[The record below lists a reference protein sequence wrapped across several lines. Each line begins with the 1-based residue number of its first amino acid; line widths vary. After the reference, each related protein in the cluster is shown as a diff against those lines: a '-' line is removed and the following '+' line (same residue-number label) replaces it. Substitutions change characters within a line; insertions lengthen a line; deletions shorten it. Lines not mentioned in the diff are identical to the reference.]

1 MRSHGHRDGQGPLRG
16 RLAVV
21 AGALTLVVGGGVP
34 ILGMGPAVAADPP
47 EAAACAA
54 AVVSSMTLEQ
64 QVGQLF
70 VAGVNATGPTADQ
83 LALVT
88 SRHLG
93 GVILAG
99 RSSAGVVAT
108 RGMTDALR
116 ARSGGAVTNGVALWV
131 STDQEGGN
139 VQVLS
144 GPGFSVIPTALAQ
157 GTLAPATLRAD
168 AAGWAA
174 QLRAAGV
181 DLDLAPVLDTVPA
194 ALGTL
199 NKPIGFYSREF
210 GHDPAAVTASGTA
223 FAAGLADSR
232 VQATAKHFPGLG
244 RVIDNTDTTVGV
256 TDTVTVRGDAYL
268 APFAAAV
275 RAGIPAVMVSSAV
288 YSRIDP
294 THIAA
299 YSPIVLGSMLRGDLG
314 FGGVIISDSLGAAA
328 LSTTPVADRAVH
340 FLEAGGTAAL
350 SAEFALVAPMIDGV
364 LARARTDPAF
374 LALVGAAARRVVAT
388 KFADGLVT
396 CPGSTGPI
404 AQHYAALGGA
414 GSFLGTPLGAQR
426 PVAGGAV
433 QSYQH
438 GAIYWSA
445 RTGAHEVHGAVL
457 PHYLALGGPEG
468 FLGFPV
474 TDEAATPGAAGRF
487 NSFGGGAGGS
497 IYWSPDTGAH
507 AVNGA
512 ILGHYA
518 ALGGPAGLLGFPLT
532 DETGSP
538 DRIGRFN
545 HFTAHGA
552 GGSLYWTP
560 ATGTHEVHGAIQ
572 ARWASLGWELG
583 PLGYP
588 ISDEYAAPDGRR
600 RNDFQHGSLIWP
612 FA

>member
-1 MRSHGHRDGQGPLRG
+1 
-16 RLAVV
+16 
-21 AGALTLVVGGGVP
+21 
-34 ILGMGPAVAADPP
+34 
-47 EAAACAA
+47 
-54 AVVSSMTLEQ
+54 
-64 QVGQLF
+64 VGQLF
-70 VAGVNATGPTADQ
+70 IAGVNATGPTADQ

-99 RSSAGVVAT
+99 RSSAGVAAT

-116 ARSGGAVTNGVALWV
+116 ARSGGAVTDGVALWV

-144 GPGFSVIPTALAQ
+144 GPGFSLIPTALAQ

-168 AAGWAA
+168 AAGWAR

-210 GHDPAAVTASGTA
+210 GHDPATVTASGTA

-244 RVIDNTDTTVGV
+244 RVIDNTDTTVRV

-294 THIAA
+294 DHIAA
-299 YSPIVLGSMLRGDLG
+299 YSPVVLGSMLRGDLG

-350 SAEFALVAPMIDGV
+350 SAQFAIVAPMIDGV
-364 LARARTDPAF
+364 LARARTDSAF
-374 LALVGAAARRVVAT
+374 LALVGAAARRIVAT
-388 KFADGLVT
+388 KFADGLVA

-404 AQHYAALGGA
+404 AQHYAAWAAAPRSSALRSAPSARWGEVRFRAISTARSTGARGPAPTRCTVRSFRTTWPSAAPKGSWDSRVPMRRPPLARQA
-414 GSFLGTPLGAQR
+414 GSTPSTAASERRSTG
-426 PVAGGAV
+426 
-433 QSYQH
+433 
-438 GAIYWSA
+438 A
-445 RTGAHEVHGAVL
+445 RT
-457 PHYLALGGPEG
+457 
-468 FLGFPV
+468 
-474 TDEAATPGAAGRF
+474 
-487 NSFGGGAGGS
+487 
-497 IYWSPDTGAH
+497 
-507 AVNGA
+507 
-512 ILGHYA
+512 
-518 ALGGPAGLLGFPLT
+518 PART
-532 DETGSP
+532 
-538 DRIGRFN
+538 R
-545 HFTAHGA
+545 
-552 GGSLYWTP
+552 
-560 ATGTHEVHGAIQ
+560 
-572 ARWASLGWELG
+572 
-583 PLGYP
+583 
-588 ISDEYAAPDGRR
+588 
-600 RNDFQHGSLIWP
+600 
-612 FA
+612 